1 MPRVVPACLLPLL
14 VATACGDAGSTADIG
29 STAAEATG
37 ESGDPTPTTGAE
49 DTDTDAGT
57 GSETGSG
64 TGEPTPPVTQGTL
77 QLLTYNVAG
86 LPEGISGSMPTMYI
100 PQISPLLNQ
109 YELALVQEDF
119 AFHEELAAAAEHPY
133 QSEPHPDLDVE
144 NFVLGD
150 GLNEFSQYAFE
161 PPLRVAWAQC
171 NGQLDMGSDCL
182 TDKGFYRAVHT
193 LAEGIEV
200 DVYNL
205 HMDAGGS
212 PGDIAARDAQVAQL
226 VEYIAAHSQGRAVI
240 VAGDTNM
247 DEEDEASLQAL
258 LMGAGLTDVCRALDC
273 PEAYR
278 IDRVLYRSSEQI
290 ALTPMAWAIDASFVD
305 PMGNALSDHEAL
317 GAVIGWAWT
326 G

>member
-1 MPRVVPACLLPLL
+1 MV
-14 VATACGDAGSTADIG
+14 TACGDAGSAATAAGG
-29 STAAEATG
+29 STGAESTDS
-37 ESGDPTPTTGAE
+37 SGDPAPTTG
-49 DTDTDAGT
+49 DADT
-57 GSETGSG
+57 GSDSGSGSG
-64 TGEPTPPVTQGTL
+64 TGEPAPPVTQGTL

-86 LPEGISGSMPTMYI
+86 LPEGLSGSMPVLYI

-119 AFHEELAAAAEHPY
+119 AYHDELAAAAEHPY
-133 QSEPHPDLDVE
+133 QSEPHPDVDVE
-144 NFVLGD
+144 NYVLGD
-150 GLNEFSQYAFE
+150 GLNEFSQYAFG
-161 PPLRVAWAQC
+161 PLERVAWKQC

-182 TDKGFYRAVHT
+182 TDKGFYRSVHT

-205 HMDAGGS
+205 HMDAGSS
-212 PGDIAARDAQVAQL
+212 PADIAARDVQVMQL
-226 VEYIAAHSQGRAVI
+226 VEYISSHSQDRAVI

-258 LMGAGLTDVCRALDC
+258 LLGAGLTDVCRALDC
-273 PEAYR
+273 GDEYR
-278 IDRVLYRSSEQI
+278 IDRVLYRSSQQI

-317 GAVIGWAWT
+317 GVVIGWEWT